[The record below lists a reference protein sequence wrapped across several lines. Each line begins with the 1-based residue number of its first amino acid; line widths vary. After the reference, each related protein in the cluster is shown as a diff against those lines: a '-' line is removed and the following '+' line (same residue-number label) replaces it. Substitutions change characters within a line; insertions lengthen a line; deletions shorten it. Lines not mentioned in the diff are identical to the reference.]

1 MFLGDFVNCIHLPL
15 VYVKGF
21 ADNIESI
28 FKQIDVERIR

>member
-1 MFLGDFVNCIHLPL
+1 MLTVFYQL

-28 FKQIDVERIR
+28 FIQIDVERIR

>member
-1 MFLGDFVNCIHLPL
+1 MFLGDFVNYILPL

-28 FKQIDVERIR
+28 FIQIDVERIR

>member
-1 MFLGDFVNCIHLPL
+1 MLTVFYQL

-28 FKQIDVERIR
+28 FIQIDVERTGS

>member
-1 MFLGDFVNCIHLPL
+1 MLTVFYPL

-28 FKQIDVERIR
+28 FIQIDVERIR

>member
-1 MFLGDFVNCIHLPL
+1 MLTVFYQL

-28 FKQIDVERIR
+28 FIQKDVERIR